1 MTWVWYAGRIS
12 LGFGMGI
19 EIECGDR
26 NKLVFLN
33 GGRIWGGFCVCIEID
48 LVFGVGTEIDFVL
61 CMGVDD
67 DLSFIVG
74 MDHFT

>member
-1 MTWVWYAGRIS
+1 MWAENFSV
-12 LGFGMGI
+12 
-19 EIECGDR
+19 
-26 NKLVFLN
+26 LN
-33 GGRIWGGFCVCIEID
+33 WIEID